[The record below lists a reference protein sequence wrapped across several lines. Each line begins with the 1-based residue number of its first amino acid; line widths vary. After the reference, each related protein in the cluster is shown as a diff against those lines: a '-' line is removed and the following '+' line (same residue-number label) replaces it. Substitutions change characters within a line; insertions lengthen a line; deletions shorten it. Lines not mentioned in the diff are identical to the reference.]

1 MNLRLMQKLFFVS
14 IFLLVSIDLI
24 KAQVD
29 VPGDLE
35 NEYFQLLALKNQQV
49 NHLGYG
55 LTIDPFFDSLEW
67 SLWDRFQS
75 KINVTEGLTLLDLGF
90 KTHINTAYPR
100 GYNDG
105 PSWRGRGLTQE
116 VNVGLRLKKNRFSL
130 TFLPNIFYSQ
140 NASFELAPQI
150 KKDVSPFSYQ
160 FANKASVSYRTD
172 WVQRYGDKAFVNFHL
187 GQSELRYQDSIF
199 TVGLGTQNLKLGPA
213 NISPIILSRN
223 AGGFPSLDLGTA
235 QPLPLHF
242 KNKDLGAFET
252 KIIFGQLSESNY
264 FDNFPEN
271 NKLFFTG
278 MTVGYSPPF
287 LPNLVLGFNKVLYK
301 QSKYFTPPDLAALFW
316 VFDQGIMID
325 SVLTKDS
332 FDQMASLFVDW
343 KFEEADLRIYFEWAK
358 NDFSGDFIR
367 IITEPEHS
375 RAYTLGL
382 EKAFDLPKEKVLYF
396 MMEHS
401 NLVRNQ
407 SWSYRANPPYYQHII
422 VDQGYTHQGQVLGA
436 GIGGGSMSQFLG
448 LSLYDQKSLLGIDF
462 QAIRFDDDYFL
473 EMDHGSGQKELYN
486 RHQNEFSLGLKYQR
500 RFQKGA
506 IGAKMIN
513 SFYMNRYY
521 ILDNNE
527 YNLSLNIQAK
537 YFLHQSR

>member
-1 MNLRLMQKLFFVS
+1 MQKSVLVS
-14 IFLLVSIDLI
+14 IFLLISVDLI

-75 KINVTEGLTLLDLGF
+75 RINVTEGLTLLDLGF

-172 WVQRYGDKAFVNFHL
+172 WVQRYGDKAFVNVHL
-187 GQSELRYQDSIF
+187 GQSELRYQDNFF
-199 TVGLGTQNLKLGPA
+199 TVGLGTQNVKLGPS
-213 NISPIILSRN
+213 NINPIILSRN

-242 KNKDLGAFET
+242 KNRDLGAFET

-407 SWSYRANPPYYQHII
+407 SWSYRANPPYYQHIL

>member
-1 MNLRLMQKLFFVS
+1 MQKSVLVS
-14 IFLLVSIDLI
+14 IFLLISVDLI

-75 KINVTEGLTLLDLGF
+75 RINGTEGLTLLDLGF

-105 PSWRGRGLTQE
+105 PSWKGRGLTQE
-116 VNVGLRLKKNRFSL
+116 VNVGMRLKKARFSL

-140 NASFELAPQI
+140 NASFGLAPQI

-213 NISPIILSRN
+213 KINPIILSRN

-242 KNKDLGAFET
+242 KNRDLGAFET

-343 KFEEADLRIYFEWAK
+343 KFEEADLRIYLEWAK
-358 NDFSGDFIR
+358 NDFSGGFIR

-382 EKAFDLPKEKVLYF
+382 EKAFDLRKEKVLYF

-407 SWSYRANPPYYQHII
+407 SWLYRANPPYYQHIL

-448 LSLYDQKSLLGIDF
+448 LSFYDQKSLLGIDF
-462 QAIRFDDDYFL
+462 QAIRVDDDYFL

-527 YNLSLNIQAK
+527 HNLSLNIQAK

>member
-1 MNLRLMQKLFFVS
+1 MQKSVLVL
-14 IFLLVSIDLI
+14 IFLLISIDLI
-24 KAQVD
+24 KAQID
-29 VPGDLE
+29 IPGDLD

-55 LTIDPFFDSLEW
+55 LTIDPFVDSLEW
-67 SLWDRFQS
+67 SLWNRFS
-75 KINVTEGLTLLDLGF
+75 SRMDVKEGLTLLDLGV
-90 KTHINTAYPR
+90 KTHLNTAYPR
-100 GYNDG
+100 SYNDG
-105 PSWRGRGLTQE
+105 PSWKGRGLTHE
-116 VNVGLRLKKNRFSL
+116 VNVGMRLKKARFSFV
-130 TFLPNIFYSQ
+130 FLPNIFYSQ

-160 FANKASVSYRTD
+160 FANKASVSYRAD
-172 WVQRYGDKAFVNFHL
+172 WVQRYGDKAFVNVHL

-213 NISPIILSRN
+213 NINPIILSRN
-223 AGGFPSLDLGTA
+223 AGGFPSVDLGTA
-235 QPLPLHF
+235 QPLQLHF
-242 KNKDLGAFET
+242 KKRDLGAFET
-252 KIIFGQLSESNY
+252 KIIFGQLSESRY
-264 FDNFPEN
+264 FDAFPEN
-271 NKLFFTG
+271 NKRFFTG
-278 MTVGYSPPF
+278 MTVGYSLPF

-301 QSKYFTPPDLAALFW
+301 QSKYYTPSDLAALFW
-316 VFDQGIMID
+316 IFDQGIMID

-332 FDQMASLFVDW
+332 FDQMASFFVDW

-407 SWSYRANPPYYQHII
+407 SWSYRANPPYYQHIL

>member
-1 MNLRLMQKLFFVS
+1 MNRRFMQKSVLIL
-14 IFLLVSIDLI
+14 IFLLISIDLI
-24 KAQVD
+24 KAQID
-29 VPGDLE
+29 IPGDLD

-55 LTIDPFFDSLEW
+55 LTIDPFVDSLEW
-67 SLWDRFQS
+67 SLWDRFS
-75 KINVTEGLTLLDLGF
+75 SRMYVKEGLTLLDLGV
-90 KTHINTAYPR
+90 KTHLNTAYPR
-100 GYNDG
+100 SYNDG
-105 PSWRGRGLTQE
+105 PSWKGRGLTQE
-116 VNVGLRLKKNRFSL
+116 VNVGMRLKKDRLSFV
-130 TFLPNIFYSQ
+130 FLPNIFYSQ

-160 FANKASVSYRTD
+160 FANKTSVSYRVD
-172 WVQRYGDKAFVNFHL
+172 WVQRYGDKAFVNVHL

-213 NISPIILSRN
+213 NINPIILSRN
-223 AGGFPSLDLGTA
+223 AGGFPRVDLGTA
-235 QPLPLHF
+235 QPLQLHF
-242 KNKDLGAFET
+242 KKRDLGAFET
-252 KIIFGQLSESNY
+252 KIIFGQLSESRY
-264 FDNFPEN
+264 FDDFPEN
-271 NKLFFTG
+271 NKRFFTG

-301 QSKYFTPPDLAALFW
+301 QNKYYTPSDLAALFW
-316 VFDQGIMID
+316 IFDQGIMID

-332 FDQMASLFVDW
+332 FDQMASFFVDW
-343 KFEEADLRIYFEWAK
+343 KFEEADLRIYLEWAK
-358 NDFSGDFIR
+358 NDFSGGFIR

-382 EKAFDLPKEKVLYF
+382 EKAFDLEKEKVLYF

-407 SWSYRANPPYYQHII
+407 SWLYRANPPYYQHIL

-506 IGAKMIN
+506 LGVKMIN

-527 YNLSLNIQAK
+527 HNLSLNIQAK

>member
-1 MNLRLMQKLFFVS
+1 MQKLFFVS
-14 IFLLVSIDLI
+14 IFLFVNIDLI
-24 KAQVD
+24 KAQIN

-35 NEYFQLLALKNQQV
+35 NEYFQLLSLKNQKV

-55 LTIDPFFDSLEW
+55 PTIDPFVDSMEW
-67 SLWDRFQS
+67 FLWDRFAS
-75 KINVTEGLTLLDLGF
+75 SIDVKEGLTLLDLGF
-90 KTHINTAYPR
+90 KTHINSAYPR

-116 VNVGLRLKKNRFSL
+116 VNVGMRLKKDRVSL
-130 TFLPNIFYSQ
+130 VFLPNIFYSQ
-140 NASFELAPQI
+140 NASFDLAPQI

-160 FANKASVSYRTD
+160 FANKASVSYRID
-172 WVQRYGDKAFVNFHL
+172 WVQRYGEKSFVNFHL
-187 GQSELRYQDSIF
+187 GQSELRYQDNIF
-199 TVGLGTQNLKLGPA
+199 TVGLGTQNLKFGPA
-213 NISPIILSRN
+213 NINPIILSHN
-223 AGGFPSLDLGTA
+223 AGGFPGLDLGTA
-235 QPLPLHF
+235 QPLQLHF
-242 KNKDLGAFET
+242 KKRNFGIVET

-264 FDNFPEN
+264 FDRFPEN

-278 MTVGYSPPF
+278 MTIGYSPPF

-301 QSKYFTPPDLAALFW
+301 QRKYFTIPDLAALFW
-316 VFDQGIMID
+316 IFDQGAMID

-343 KFEEADLRIYFEWAK
+343 KFNEADLRVYLEWAR
-358 NDFSGDFIR
+358 NDFSGGVIR
-367 IITEPEHS
+367 TITEPEHS

-382 EKAFDLPKEKVLYF
+382 EKVFDLSQKKVLYF
-396 MMEHS
+396 IIEHS

-407 SWSYRANPPYYQHII
+407 SWLYRANPPYYQHIV

-473 EMDHGSGQKELYN
+473 EMDHGSGQQELYN
-486 RHQNEFSLGLKYQR
+486 RHQNEFSFGLKYQR
-500 RFQKGA
+500 HFQKGA
-506 IGAKMIN
+506 VGAKMIN

-521 ILDNNE
+521 VLDNNG
-527 YNLSLNIQAK
+527 YNLSLNIQVK
-537 YFLHQSR
+537 YFLNQAK